1 MLTKLDGTAKG
12 GVTIGIKSQL
22 SIPIKW
28 IGVGEGVDDL
38 RPFRAEDFVSALFL
52 KKEDE
57 DVSS

>member
-1 MLTKLDGTAKG
+1 M
-12 GVTIGIKSQL
+12 TIGIKSQL
-22 SIPIKW
+22 AIPIKW

-57 DVSS
+57 DASS